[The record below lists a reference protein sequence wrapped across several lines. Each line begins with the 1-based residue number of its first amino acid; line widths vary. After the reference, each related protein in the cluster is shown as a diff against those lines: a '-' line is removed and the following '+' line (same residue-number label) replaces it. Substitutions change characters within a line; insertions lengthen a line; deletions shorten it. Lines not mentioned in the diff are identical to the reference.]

1 MNANEVVW
9 NDSLLSATVAL
20 LHHVI
25 FHSSASS
32 APPLFLSLSPSSSS
46 PAHLLSECMLKK
58 KSTLAHLHAKRLGS
72 SCEQRIEMEMGM
84 GRKSRLR
91 SSNVCTASWLAHQLS
106 RERER
111 ERGKGTW
118 MCGWVDDGGAEK
130 RENVG
135 SRVRRQQSED

>member
-1 MNANEVVW
+1 MNANEVEW

-25 FHSSASS
+25 FHSSVSGGS
-32 APPLFLSLSPSSSS
+32 PPLLSFSSSS
-46 PAHLLSECMLKK
+46 SSSSSSAAHLLSECALKK

-106 RERER
+106 RERKRER
-111 ERGKGTW
+111 EREREREKGTW
-118 MCGWVDDGGAEK
+118 VDVWAG
-130 RENVG
+130 R
-135 SRVRRQQSED
+135 